1 MQFAFFCDNGHA
13 HLANKRSS
21 LDFLKQFRII
31 GVKQCS
37 ERCCQTMND
46 TKEHLIRVTTE
57 LIEQSNGNIKDI
69 TARTI
74 TEKAGVG
81 LGLLNY
87 HFGSKENLI
96 TLCVQRIISQVVLS
110 FSPDKKDNTNSD
122 KLSDEERLTD
132 WAIQV
137 YDFLFAHPAISR
149 ISILGDF
156 ENYQPQSNS
165 AYTQK
170 GFSHAIQSNMAE
182 SDKKLLTFLLT
193 SAMQTAFLSGETAK
207 TLLGYDLTVKEERD
221 AFIRNITAMLF
232 HGVDQRD

>member
-1 MQFAFFCDNGHA
+1 
-13 HLANKRSS
+13 
-21 LDFLKQFRII
+21 
-31 GVKQCS
+31 
-37 ERCCQTMND
+37 MND
-46 TKEHLIRVTTE
+46 TKEHLIRITTE

-96 TLCVQRIISQVVLS
+96 TICIQRIISQVVLN
-110 FSPDKKDNTNSD
+110 FSPVKREDAKPDEW
-122 KLSDEERLTD
+122 SDEERLTD

-156 ENYQPQSNS
+156 ENYQPESNTV
-165 AYTQK
+165 YTQK
-170 GFSHAIQSNMAE
+170 GFAHAIQSDAPE

-221 AFIRNITAMLF
+221 AFIRKTVSMLF

>member
-1 MQFAFFCDNGHA
+1 
-13 HLANKRSS
+13 
-21 LDFLKQFRII
+21 
-31 GVKQCS
+31 
-37 ERCCQTMND
+37 MND
-46 TKEHLIRVTTE
+46 TKEHLIRITTE

-69 TARTI
+69 TARAI

-96 TLCVQRIISQVVLS
+96 TICIQRIISQVVLN
-110 FSPDKKDNTNSD
+110 FSPAKREGTKPDEW
-122 KLSDEERLTD
+122 SDEERLTD

-156 ENYQPQSNS
+156 ENYQPKSNTV
-165 AYTQK
+165 YTQK
-170 GFSHAIQSNMAE
+170 GFAHAIQSDTAE

-221 AFIRNITAMLF
+221 VFIRNTTAMLF